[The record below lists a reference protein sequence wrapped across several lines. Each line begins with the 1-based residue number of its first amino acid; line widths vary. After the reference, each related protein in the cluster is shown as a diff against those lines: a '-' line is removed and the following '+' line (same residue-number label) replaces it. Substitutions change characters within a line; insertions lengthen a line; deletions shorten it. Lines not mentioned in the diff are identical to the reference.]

1 MSLYCPKCGN
11 NLEDNF
17 NYCPECGKNLAG
29 SFFFCAEC
37 GKKMSTTEKEK
48 TVDTAPTVTKP
59 KKEKTKLTLPKFL
72 TKIPKKTLIII
83 IAIICIVAVVGAT
96 AIVLYPFDGGAPSGG
111 RTFTLTIT
119 NDYSSNAN
127 CYLLTDSLKQGV
139 YGNAGFIVYANDEE
153 TITINEDDLM
163 FQRDAYK
170 MEIRVTIDDVEEAA
184 TAIAVSES
192 ANFLIDNVEGQVDEF
207 YVQCT
212 GFV

>member
-1 MSLYCPKCGN
+1 MSLHCPKCGN

-17 NYCPECGKNLAG
+17 KFCPECGKNLAG

-37 GKKMSTTEKEK
+37 GKKISTTEQEK
-48 TVDTAPTVTKP
+48 TVDSASPVIKP
-59 KKEKTKLTLPKFL
+59 KKEKIKFTLPKFV

-96 AIVLYPFDGGAPSGG
+96 AIVLYPFDGGTAPRG

-119 NDYSSNAN
+119 NDYSSNAH

-139 YGNAGFIVYANDEE
+139 YGNAGFTVYANDEE
-153 TITINEDDLM
+153 IITINEDDLM

-184 TAIAVSES
+184 IATAVSES

-207 YVQCT
+207 EVDCT
-212 GFV
+212 GYL